1 MNANVGIAI
10 FVKTPGISPIK
21 TRLAAQ
27 TGETYA
33 REWYHF
39 AALACKAVAEQTRA
53 QVYWAVAEASCLE
66 HPCWQSLPCIAQCQ
80 FDVSENNHTDLGARM
95 QRVHATL
102 LQQHTGGILVG
113 ADAPHMELAQL
124 QLAIDWLCS
133 SAPRQAIG
141 PACDGGFWLYGGNRL
156 SALNAWQSVTYSQAN
171 TREDFCLALADA
183 GEWQHLAELADV
195 DTAADLLTC
204 RSALETSP
212 HALLSAQRALLDWM
226 QST

>member
-10 FVKTPGISPIK
+10 FVKTPGVSPIK
-21 TRLAAQ
+21 TRLAKQ
-27 TGETYA
+27 TGEAYA
-33 REWYHF
+33 HAWYQF
-39 AALACKAVAEQTRA
+39 AAQATQAVAEQTGA
-53 QVYWAVAEASCLE
+53 QVYWAVAEASCVD
-66 HPCWQSLPCIAQCQ
+66 HPCWQSLPRIAQCP

-102 LQQHTGGILVG
+102 LQHHVGGILLG
-113 ADAPHMELAQL
+113 ADAPHMQLAQL
-124 QLAIDWLCS
+124 QRAIDWLGS

-183 GEWQHLAELADV
+183 GEWQHLAELSDV
-195 DTAADLLTC
+195 DTAPDLLTC
-204 RSALETSP
+204 RSALGTSRP
-212 HALLSAQRALLDWM
+212 ALLPAQQALLDWM
-226 QST
+226 QNT